1 MKTLD
6 FCCNLVGSILSVK
19 LEYVSL
25 SNNLA
30 SFLEEFQKI
39 QSRTF
44 PDQIRGG
51 LRVPDASRWRRWYNP
66 FNFKEIECLK
76 SQ

>member
-1 MKTLD
+1 MKNPV
-6 FCCNLVGSILSVK
+6 FWVNLACSILSVK

-76 SQ
+76 LQ